1 MQLRHIHIAHL
12 TVSAA
17 NMRGKGKVDIANIL
31 PSVRARGILVP
42 LMVRPNGSPETFE
55 IVAGKRRYH
64 AALAVAQENGGECE
78 PLPCAVLDDADDA
91 AALEAS
97 LIENVAR
104 LDPDEGARWETFT
117 RLVKEGRSAEDIA
130 LTFGL
135 TELQVKRT
143 LALGNLTPRIRQLY
157 RDQQIDAVTVK
168 HLTLASKAQQKEWL
182 AMLDEPSAYAPR
194 GSALK
199 AWLFGGDSIPAKTA
213 IFDLATYKGEL
224 VTDLFGEDSYFASAD
239 AFWAAQNAAVEEKAA
254 SFREAGWSDVIVLQP
269 GQYFNTWEYERRS
282 KKKGGKVY
290 ISVGH
295 RGDVSIHEGYISLR
309 EARRQDAGEAGEKP
323 IRPEVTGPIQN
334 YIDLHRHAV
343 VRSKVAAKPML
354 ALRLMLAH
362 AIAGSTLWNIRVEA
376 QRALTDA
383 IAESVETCP
392 SEAVFDA
399 QRRAVLATLGFEAEA
414 PTVTHGHDGTYGIS
428 GLFLRLLTLP
438 DEAVIE
444 ALAIVMAE
452 TLEAGSQLIEVLGRH
467 LEIDM
472 ADACAVD
479 DTFLDLIK
487 DREVLDGILAEVA
500 GEQVAQANVK
510 EPGKVKRQIIADC
523 LSGSNGRQKVERFL
537 PPWMRFPPSAY
548 TTRGGVGTVSRAAT
562 VESLFATPAEGDIP
576 SEAADEATGEGDAAA
591 ERQPVAEAA

>member
-1 MQLRHIHIAHL
+1 MQLRHIEIANL

-17 NMRGKGKVDIANIL
+17 NMRGKGKADIANIL
-31 PSVRARGILVP
+31 PSVRARGVLVP

-55 IVAGKRRYH
+55 IVAGKRRFH

-78 PLPCAVLDDADDA
+78 PLACAVLDDADDA

-104 LDPDEGARWETFT
+104 LDPDEVTRWETFT

-143 LALGNLTPRIRQLY
+143 LALGNLLPRIRQLY
-157 RDQQIDAVTVK
+157 RDQSIDALTVK

-182 AMLDEPSAYAPR
+182 AMLDDPATYAPR

-199 AWLFGGDSIPAKTA
+199 AWLFGGDSIPAKAA
-213 IFDLATYKGEL
+213 IFDLATYEGEL

-239 AFWAAQNAAVEEKAA
+239 AFWTAQNAAIEAKAG
-254 SFREAGWSDVIVLQP
+254 SFREAGWSDVVVLQP
-269 GQYFNTWEYERRS
+269 GQYFNTWEYERRP
-282 KKKGGKVY
+282 KKKDGKVY
-290 ISVGH
+290 IAVGL

-309 EARRQDAGEAGEKP
+309 EARRQETGEAGEKP
-323 IRPEVTGPIQN
+323 SRPEVTGPIQN
-334 YIDLHRHAV
+334 YVDLHRHAV

-354 ALRLMLAH
+354 ALRLVLAH
-362 AIAGSTLWNIRVEA
+362 AIAGSTLWNIRIEP

-392 SEAVFDA
+392 SEAVFDV
-399 QRRAVLATLGFEAEA
+399 QRRAVLASLGFDAEA
-414 PTVTHGHDGTYGIS
+414 PTVTHGYDGTHGIS

-467 LEIDM
+467 LQIDM
-472 ADACAVD
+472 ADAYAVD
-479 DTFLDLIK
+479 DTLLDLLK
-487 DREVLDGILAEVA
+487 DREVLDGFVEELAGQHVA
-500 GEQVAQANVK
+500 EANAK
-510 EPGKVKRQIIADC
+510 EPAKVKRKIVADC
-523 LSGSNGRQKVERFL
+523 VNGTNGRAKVQRFV
-537 PPWMRFPPSAY
+537 PRWMRFPPSAY
-548 TTRGGVGTVSRAAT
+548 TKRGGVGTVSRAAT
-562 VESLFATPAEGDIP
+562 VEGLFAPPKEADSP
-576 SEAADEATGEGDAAA
+576 SDSADEATVEGEAAA
-591 ERQPVAEAA
+591 EPQPVAEAA